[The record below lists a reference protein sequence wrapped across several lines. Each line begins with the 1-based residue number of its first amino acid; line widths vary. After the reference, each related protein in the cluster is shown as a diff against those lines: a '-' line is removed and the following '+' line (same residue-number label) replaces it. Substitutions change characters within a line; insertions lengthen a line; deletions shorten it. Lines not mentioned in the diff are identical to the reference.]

1 MKGKNFKI
9 NKCSKKYIYV
19 LITCSFFIAK
29 SIVYSLDELS
39 FDTNSNIFGIDLII
53 KKHILI
59 RLLLEYLGY
68 IILGGILIFRH
79 RQKKEVKEDPYLKNL
94 IQKRTTFV
102 LAGANDSSIAKK
114 ILLISSLLYAIQL
127 ITRNFLYFFKTW
139 KLDMWIFN
147 ILFINISMKYI
158 MNTPLYKHQLFIFFF
173 ISITNLV
180 LIIISSSINY
190 KGDSFYANLINDY
203 GNAGYIVLFY
213 IIFLILSA
221 LISSSQVFQK
231 KLMDVYYAS
240 YYKILFVIGIISFI
254 FSLIALIITTNVN
267 CGEYLNKRNICPLSH
282 DDYQQNSKFIDN
294 FFVYLYNMGDRHKS
308 NKLSFYVE
316 IFLVYLLLSFLNF
329 MKYLYE
335 TLIILYLNPNYI
347 LLSDIIYYSLKKI
360 IYLIYN
366 PKDATTYLSLIGE
379 FVALFGYLFY
389 LEIFE
394 INICGLNRD
403 TKNRISY
410 RGILEVIDNNKT
422 FADEDDDEIELS
434 KYNDNNDEN

>member
-1 MKGKNFKI
+1 M
-9 NKCSKKYIYV
+9 
-19 LITCSFFIAK
+19 
-29 SIVYSLDELS
+29 
-39 FDTNSNIFGIDLII
+39 
-53 KKHILI
+53 
-59 RLLLEYLGY
+59 
-68 IILGGILIFRH
+68 GGILIFRH
-79 RQKKEVKEDPYLKNL
+79 RQKKEDKEDPYLKNL

-190 KGDSFYANLINDY
+190 EGDSFYANLINNY

-231 KLMDVYYAS
+231 KLMDVYYVS

-254 FSLIALIITTNVN
+254 FSLIALIITTNVS

-294 FFVYLYNMGDRHKS
+294 FFVYLYNMRDRHNS

-316 IFLVYLLLSFLNF
+316 IFLVYPLYSFLNF